1 MIDSNKQIVR
11 EYLEAGNRGEIAA
24 LLALL
29 DRERFR
35 LCCHAAA
42 PIGYVLDYGEL
53 ERMLVRMAEATGGTF
68 TITIDQMTAEDDR
81 VAVQA
86 HSQSTTAVGG
96 TYANEYH
103 FLFTLRNGA
112 IIRLDEYLCSLTL
125 VRNLDPAV
133 WEEAKRL
140 PEGS

>member
-11 EYLEAGNRGEIAA
+11 EYLEAGNRGDIAG

-29 DRERFR
+29 DHERFR
-35 LCCHAAA
+35 LCCHAAE
-42 PIGYVLDYGEL
+42 PIGYVLDYREL

-86 HSQSTTAVGG
+86 HSRSTTASGG

-103 FLFTLRNGA
+103 FLFTLKNGA
-112 IIRLDEYLCSLTL
+112 IVRLDEYLCSLTL

-133 WEEAKRL
+133 WEGARRL
-140 PEGS
+140 PERP